1 MMPKGSAELTSAREE
16 EIVDACARLYET
28 MSFNE
33 ITVKEIGSA
42 TSFTRTS
49 IYNYFQ
55 TKEEIFLALLQR
67 EYASWN
73 RELLAAVNTYGTF
86 SREELAE
93 LLADTL
99 SRRAV
104 LLKILS
110 MNLYD
115 IEGQSRLEKLIE
127 FKKGFCTTTE
137 LVNQALKKVV
147 PALSEECCAAFQYSF
162 FPFVYGV
169 YPYTSVTA
177 KQNEAMKKAGI
188 CCRQFSVYELVKMT
202 ALKLLNA

>member
-1 MMPKGSAELTSAREE
+1 MPKGSAELTSAREE

-28 MSFNE
+28 MSFKE
-33 ITVKEIGSA
+33 ITMKEIGGA

-67 EYASWN
+67 EYALWN
-73 RELLAAVNTYGTF
+73 RELLAAVNTRETF
-86 SREELAE
+86 TRRELAE
-93 LLADTL
+93 LFADTL

-115 IEGQSRLEKLIE
+115 IEGQSRLEKLVA
-127 FKKGFCTTTE
+127 FKKEFCATTD
-137 LVNQALKKVV
+137 LVDLALKKAV
-147 PALSEECCAAFQYSF
+147 PVLGEEERAAFQDSF

-169 YPYTSVTA
+169 YPYTSVTE
-177 KQNEAMKKAGI
+177 KQDEAMKKAGI
-188 CCRQFSVYELVKMT
+188 RYRQFSIYELVRMT
-202 ALKLLNA
+202 ALKLLNG